1 MSDFLGSLASRVLK
15 PAEAILPRLAGRFEL
30 VRPAVSPAAGLQ
42 TSIRGSETSTGT
54 GPSEVVK
61 HEILGELL
69 YEARPSMVGISL
81 ASASSEGPSPRPS
94 ADRVE
99 SLEIGSPQNAEGLLD
114 NNASQPAVIKLEEV
128 LKPSPTVARES
139 SLGSSLREV
148 VRPASVQPILRGQ
161 PDREGS
167 LRSAEGPSDPSPVG
181 IAFRPIVTEPRGPA
195 FPKEESHSGPET
207 TVHVTI
213 GRIEVRAIPAPPVKR
228 RRAPSPP
235 MSLEEYLRRRTKDL
249 VR

>member
-1 MSDFLGSLASRVLK
+1 MNDFLGRLASRVLK
-15 PAEAILPRLAGRFEL
+15 PAEAILPRLAGRFEP
-30 VRPAVSPAAGLQ
+30 VHPAVSPVAGLQ

-54 GPSEVVK
+54 GPSEVGK
-61 HEILGELL
+61 HEILGEPS

-81 ASASSEGPSPRPS
+81 ASASAEGPSRRPS
-94 ADRVE
+94 ADHVE
-99 SLEIGSPQNAEGLLD
+99 SLEIGSPQNAEGTPD
-114 NNASQPAVIKLEEV
+114 NNGSPPAVIKLEEA
-128 LKPSPTVARES
+128 LKPTPTVARES
-139 SLGSSLREV
+139 SLGSSLREL
-148 VRPASVQPILRGQ
+148 VRPAWVQPILPGQ

-181 IAFRPIVTEPRGPA
+181 VAFRPIVIEPRGPA
-195 FPKEESHSGPET
+195 FPKEESHSRQET

-235 MSLEEYLRRRTKDL
+235 MSLEEYLRRRTKDI